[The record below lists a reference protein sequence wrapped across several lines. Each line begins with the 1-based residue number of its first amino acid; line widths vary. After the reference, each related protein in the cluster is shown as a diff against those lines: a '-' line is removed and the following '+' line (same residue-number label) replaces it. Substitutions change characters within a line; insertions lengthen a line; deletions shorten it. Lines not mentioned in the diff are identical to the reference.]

1 MKTLIPRLLIL
12 LVILSLSYC
21 SNKKRGALLLPL
33 GQAAVADSVLNTQS
47 TPTGSSTT
55 NADSNQTTTTT
66 NPDSN
71 QTNSSSEDT
80 QNTQQDQNTNNP
92 PVLPTVTFTKSSS
105 TVTRD
110 YDYSKEHS
118 VTVQLSSP
126 SSSVVT
132 VSFTASAQ
140 TLTAQNGEPLFILP
154 DTTLTFNP
162 SETSKDISI
171 TVTSE
176 MLILCEAQG
185 RPHYLTLSLN
195 NPTNAN
201 LGNPSNHVIT
211 INKNTSCE

>member
-132 VSFTASAQ
+132 VSFIASESS
-140 TLTAQNGEPLFILP
+140 QNGTLFTLP
-154 DTTLTFNP
+154 SDTTLTFNP
-162 SETSKDISI
+162 GETIKNIPI
-171 TVTSE
+171 TITAGIYVD
-176 MLILCEAQG
+176 CEAYGNSQT
-185 RPHYLTLSLN
+185 LTLSLN

-201 LGNPSNHVIT
+201 VGNPSTHEIT
-211 INKNTSCE
+211 IIEDGYCS